1 MFKNPIVAS
10 IEIFDNGYIGGNYE
24 TTYYKRNAEGGI
36 TGDPGTQA
44 HGCFDYLTGGPQIN
58 LNEINNNWDFNIRGE
73 LYIFLI
79 IGRLL
84 ISRMSKRLFI
94 MPAFIFNDFKMC
106 PESQRICSY
115 IRFSFIHKK

>member
-1 MFKNPIVAS
+1 MKKKNFVKPVLSIKNLNVQESIVAS

-58 LNEINNNWDFNIRGE
+58 LNEINNNWDFNIWVST
-73 LYIFLI
+73 YIFDN
-79 IGRLL
+79 R
-84 ISRMSKRLFI
+84 KV
-94 MPAFIFNDFKMC
+94 ADFTDEQKPIYNAC
-106 PESQRICSY
+106 VH
-115 IRFSFIHKK
+115 FK